1 MSSILSTLGLHAAAS
16 GAAPPNHAV
25 GYIVANWF
33 FAYLAT
39 SARASK
45 MWLGLDHNSAP
56 REDLAKYGEAAV
68 QSGKISR
75 GTLNRLKRQE
85 AAHANAVEGFP
96 LFIAAMLLGIFA
108 GLPTETINGIGAWYS
123 VSRLLFTVS
132 YALTESEGM
141 SFLRSAFWFSGNI
154 GCIAGLLEAAKTL

>member
-1 MSSILSTLGLHAAAS
+1 
-16 GAAPPNHAV
+16 
-25 GYIVANWF
+25 
-33 FAYLAT
+33 
-39 SARASK
+39 

-96 LFIAAMLLGIFA
+96 LFIAASTSTVLLIVVVFIF
-108 GLPTETINGIGAWYS
+108 LP
-123 VSRLLFTVS
+123 LLFIS
-132 YALTESEGM
+132 LTKQCCSA
-141 SFLRSAFWFSGNI
+141 SSPDYRPKRSTELEHGIACH
-154 GCIAGLLEAAKTL
+154 GCCSQSATR